1 MVISC
6 TSWYGIAFNVT
17 SRICTPYLLTIKFDT
32 CRAIQGLLIIHLK
45 KKKKILCL
53 FIFVENA
60 LFLDFLFFMFT
71 FLQLIIKP
79 NLFSNWILHESG
91 WEMVYVF
98 IFRKEGSFIENINA
112 IFENTMKLM
121 WIQVITVSLNRIQMY
136 SQYWYIRL

>member
-45 KKKKILCL
+45 KKENPLPFYLCWKCIV
-53 FIFVENA
+53 FGFS
-60 LFLDFLFFMFT
+60 FFMFT

-79 NLFSNWILHESG
+79 NLFSNWNLHESG